1 MNYKAILLALFICLP
16 FLNCYSQQ
24 LIFAHRPFSETNVSV
39 WRYSMDTVV
48 FSPKSSIIGLVNLP
62 NAAQENPTLELV
74 VENQL
79 GKRATAN
86 FKLVRFDPKQLLW
99 SAAIKRL
106 QAAVLNNPN
115 WYYFEITPKPAVV
128 NAYDGV
134 AFLEIIH
141 QVAKNKEAV
150 TLTYN
155 ISTYNLSRKPE
166 LNVCTINFKTEQGI
180 FKELWTKLDYYQNIL
195 KKKSSIE
202 QQQAN
207 LIQQC
212 RPYTFSEVSTWAA
225 KATGLKTDLATTD
238 LDLFKVVENLKIVT
252 EAIPKSIS
260 PYLKRELH
268 ALLLLDI
275 ALVEMPKGRDKSQ
288 KKQQKD
294 DLLKQLYL
302 YPELKGILD
311 LYKNTKE
318 NVMIYK
324 KTEEEQ
330 QKELQEIIKKYRPY
344 QSIYA
349 AHQNLQEELEV
360 LNTDLQYF
368 D

>member
-1 MNYKAILLALFICLP
+1 MNYKAILVALFICLS

-24 LIFAHRPFSETNVSV
+24 LIFAHRPFSKTNISA
-39 WRYSMDTVV
+39 WRYSIDTVI

-62 NAAQENPTLELV
+62 NVAQENPTLKLA

-86 FKLVRFDPKQLLW
+86 FKLVRFDPKQLHW
-99 SAAIKRL
+99 SAEIKRL
-106 QAAVLNNPN
+106 QAAILNNPN
-115 WYYFEITPKPAVV
+115 WYYFEVTPKPAVV

-141 QVAKNKEAV
+141 QIAKNKEAV

-155 ISTYNLSRKPE
+155 LSGKSE
-166 LNVCTINFKTEQGI
+166 SNVCTINFKTEQGI
-180 FKELWTKLDYYQNIL
+180 FEELWTKLDYYQRIL
-195 KKKSSIE
+195 KKQNSIE

-212 RPYTFSEVSTWAA
+212 RPYTFSEVSSWAA

-288 KKQQKD
+288 KTQQKD

-302 YPELKGILD
+302 YPELKSILD
-311 LYKNTKE
+311 LYKNTTE
-318 NVMIYK
+318 NVMLYK

-330 QKELQEIIKKYRPY
+330 QKELQEVIKKYRPY
-344 QSIYA
+344 QGIYTT
-349 AHQNLQEELEV
+349 HQNLQEELEV
-360 LNTDLQYF
+360 LKTDLQYF